1 MEYLPCKRGVDEE
14 ERESSYPAFGRQTP
28 PHKVENSLKETFR
41 AGLPKQMTA
50 VHNRSIMS
58 NATER

>member
-1 MEYLPCKRGVDEE
+1 MKKRE
-14 ERESSYPAFGRQTP
+14 ESSYPAFGRQTP

-50 VHNRSIMS
+50 VHNRSMMS